1 MGVSVAPT
9 LQQQKCGQFCHL
21 QFCECPRLNRRFRRL
36 EASSSIPPRSWWR
49 HAATKQPVLPDQF
62 SKSDS
67 LDLEVLGNHR
77 PRLVML
83 LCVPAQLLL
92 QRSILNTWWELSQ
105 WGPTWTRAWGHL
117 QDCDDTTKRGH
128 GSPSPLQSSGLG
140 RRLSQL
146 TCTFLLNF
154 CTMNVC
160 IFFHVLS
167 FQSQLALRGCVQ
179 CPFPTVKIL
188 PLPGV
193 SCVPCQCFP
202 PTSHGP
208 FAGWCV

>member
-1 MGVSVAPT
+1 MPVGVSVAPT

-92 QRSILNTWWELSQ
+92 QRSWSLMILSLL
-105 WGPTWTRAWGHL
+105 GLVILR
-117 QDCDDTTKRGH
+117 RG
-128 GSPSPLQSSGLG
+128 
-140 RRLSQL
+140 
-146 TCTFLLNF
+146 
-154 CTMNVC
+154 
-160 IFFHVLS
+160 
-167 FQSQLALRGCVQ
+167 QSQIRGALRLTG
-179 CPFPTVKIL
+179 I
-188 PLPGV
+188 G
-193 SCVPCQCFP
+193 
-202 PTSHGP
+202 H
-208 FAGWCV
+208 